1 MEMSIRKIAGLAA
14 AFSLAVGMVGSGVSA
29 AFTDQVTAVQNL
41 NVGTFGCAI
50 SSDTGTVD
58 GKTLTYNAPEITGSA
73 AGSSPFS
80 FTVTN
85 TGVITAVLQFSE
97 TALAA
102 PFSSI
107 LATPVAPV
115 TLAGGASTTYNAGI
129 AWTELSMADLGKHA
143 SITYTV
149 SCTETRFPT
158 VSFYSTDRGNYAGQ
172 DSIRFAG
179 AGTGFTP
186 GATIHV
192 TYAWDSG
199 SWPLDDW
206 WGYVGLSNPVADA
219 GGNFTYWFADNCYD
233 TSSVLNTTNQAVTVT
248 ATDGTHTA
256 TGTGILACGLMAS

>member
-1 MEMSIRKIAGLAA
+1 
-14 AFSLAVGMVGSGVSA
+14 MVGSGVSA
-29 AFTDQVTAVQNL
+29 AFTDQVTAVQNV

-50 SSDTGTVD
+50 SSTTGTVV
-58 GKTLTYNAPEITGSA
+58 GKTLTYSPEITSSA

-85 TGVITAVLQFSE
+85 TGVITAVVQFSE
-97 TALAA
+97 TVALVA
-102 PFSSI
+102 PFSST

-115 TLAGGASTTYNAGI
+115 TLVGGASVTYDTGI
-129 AWTELSMADLGKHA
+129 AWPELSMADLGKHA

-149 SCTETRFPT
+149 SCTETRFAT

-172 DSIRFAG
+172 DSVRFAG

-186 GATIHV
+186 GAAIHV

-199 SWPLDDW
+199 SWALDDY
-206 WGYVGLSNPVADA
+206 WGYMGLSTPVADA
-219 GGNFTYWFADNCYD
+219 SGNFTYWFADNCHD
-233 TSSVLNTTNQAVTVT
+233 SADVLHTTDQPVTVT

-256 TGTGILACGLMAS
+256 TGTGTLACSLMAS

>member
-14 AFSLAVGMVGSGVSA
+14 AFSLAIGMIGSGVSA
-29 AFTDQVTAVQNL
+29 AFTDQVTATQNIT
-41 NVGTFGCAI
+41 VGTFGCAI
-50 SSDTGTVD
+50 SSAVGTVD
-58 GKTLTYNAPEITGSA
+58 GKTLTYNVDITSSA

-85 TGVITAVLQFSE
+85 AGAITAVLQFSE

-129 AWTELSMADLGKHA
+129 AWPELTMADLGKHP

-149 SCTETRFPT
+149 SCSETRFST
-158 VSFYSTDRGNYAGQ
+158 VSFYSTNRGNYGGQ

-186 GATIHV
+186 GDTIDV
-192 TYAWDSG
+192 QYSWVAGGPWDLAG
-199 SWPLDDW
+199 Y
-206 WGYVGLSNPVADA
+206 WGALGLTAPVADA
-219 GGNFTYWFADNCYD
+219 GGNFTYWFADNCHDGIAY
-233 TSSVLNTTNQAVTVT
+233 TTDQTATVT
-248 ATDGTHTA
+248 ATDAHGHSA
-256 TGTGILACGLMAS
+256 TGTGILACSLMA

>member
-1 MEMSIRKIAGLAA
+1 MSLRKIAGLAA
-14 AFSLAVGMVGSGVSA
+14 AFSLAIGMVGSGVSA
-29 AFTDQVTAVQNL
+29 AFTDQVTATQNIT
-41 NVGTFGCAI
+41 VGTFGCSI

-58 GKTLTYNAPEITGSA
+58 GKTLTYNAPEIQSSA
-73 AGSSPFS
+73 PGSSPFS

-85 TGVITAVLQFSE
+85 TGAITAVLQFSE

-129 AWTELSMADLGKHA
+129 AWPELGMADLGKHP

-149 SCTETRFPT
+149 SCSETRYAT
-158 VSFYSTDRGNYAGQ
+158 VSFYSTNRGSYGGQ
-172 DSIRFAG
+172 DSVRFAG

-186 GATIHV
+186 GATIQV

-199 SWPLDDW
+199 SWPLDSY
-206 WGYVGLSNPVADA
+206 WGYLGLSAPVADA

-233 TSSVLNTTNQAVTVT
+233 AANVLQTTDQTVTVT

-256 TGTGILACGLMAS
+256 TGTGTLACSLMA